1 MGPRDYSPTT
11 MTLPIIPSSARGRE
25 GANAGRAR
33 RGLGRACRG
42 LLLVWLAI
50 LGAPAGCERD
60 TRSVGE
66 AAQDV
71 RGTVIVVIGPS
82 ETDPQWPGIRG
93 GVQRYAAR
101 LPILRV
107 HCPAPP
113 DTTPAALLAT
123 VDQALELRPG
133 VVCLCVDEPQRW
145 QPAVERIARE
155 RVLIVTVGQELDDP
169 RIAAHVGVDLPAA
182 AELLGDNLERVA
194 AGRQSYLLV
203 HGAGSGTL
211 ATRCYQRFME
221 KARRQFDIK
230 LLAEGSAAD
239 ADGRGDRVLT
249 DLLKRYP
256 RAGLVITLDANL
268 WLRPPAGWER
278 DLRGLSP
285 DFRFATLSAAP
296 VLWSRLG
303 RPGGDGQAVALVG
316 PLDGDIGYAAVEAAT
331 DALLRHRQGAP
342 RIIPSEL
349 VTPETLADFARR
361 YAEAAGGLDVSAFL
375 PRDAGAP
382 TGG

>member
-1 MGPRDYSPTT
+1 
-11 MTLPIIPSSARGRE
+11 MTLSIIPSSARGGE
-25 GANAGRAR
+25 GANAGGGGRA
-33 RGLGRACRG
+33 LGRPRLGLALACLG
-42 LLLVWLAI
+42 I
-50 LGAPAGCERD
+50 LGTTGGCEQD
-60 TRSVGE
+60 ARSVGE

-71 RGTVIVVIGPS
+71 RGAVIVVIGPS

-93 GVQRYAAR
+93 GAQRYAAR

-123 VDQALELRPG
+123 VEQALELKPG
-133 VVCLCVDEPQRW
+133 VICMCVDEPPRW
-145 QPAVERIARE
+145 QPAVDRIARE
-155 RVLIVTVGQELDDP
+155 RVLIVTVGQELNDP
-169 RIAAHVGVDLPAA
+169 RVAAHVGTDLPAA
-182 AELLGDNLERVA
+182 AELLGDNLERIA

-203 HGAGSGTL
+203 HAAGTGTL

-221 KARRQFDIK
+221 KAHRQFDMK

-239 ADGRGDRVLT
+239 ADGHGDRVLT

-256 RAGLVITLDANL
+256 RVGLVITLDANL
-268 WLRPPAGWER
+268 WLHPPAGWEH
-278 DLRGLSP
+278 DVRGVSP

-303 RPGGDGQAVALVG
+303 RPGGDGPAVALVG

-361 YAEAAGGLDVSAFL
+361 YSEAASGLDVSAFL
-375 PRDAGAP
+375 PRDPGAPGP

>member
-1 MGPRDYSPTT
+1 M
-11 MTLPIIPSSARGRE
+11 
-25 GANAGRAR
+25 
-33 RGLGRACRG
+33 
-42 LLLVWLAI
+42 
-50 LGAPAGCERD
+50 
-60 TRSVGE
+60 
-66 AAQDV
+66 
-71 RGTVIVVIGPS
+71 
-82 ETDPQWPGIRG
+82 
-93 GVQRYAAR
+93 
-101 LPILRV
+101 
-107 HCPAPP
+107 
-113 DTTPAALLAT
+113 
-123 VDQALELRPG
+123 DQALELRPG
-133 VVCLCVDEPQRW
+133 VVCLCVDEPQRC

-155 RVLIVTVGQELDDP
+155 RVLVVTVGQELDDP

-203 HGAGSGTL
+203 HEAGRGTL

-221 KARRQFDIK
+221 KARRQFAVQ

-256 RAGLVITLDANL
+256 RVGLVVTLDANL

-285 DFRFATLSAAP
+285 DFRFATLSTAP

>member
-1 MGPRDYSPTT
+1 M
-11 MTLPIIPSSARGRE
+11 
-25 GANAGRAR
+25 
-33 RGLGRACRG
+33 
-42 LLLVWLAI
+42 
-50 LGAPAGCERD
+50 
-60 TRSVGE
+60 
-66 AAQDV
+66 
-71 RGTVIVVIGPS
+71 VIGPS

-93 GVQRYAAR
+93 GAQRYAAR

-107 HCPAPP
+107 HCPAPA
-113 DTTPAALLAT
+113 DTTPEALLNT
-123 VDQALELRPG
+123 VDQALELQPG
-133 VVCLCVDEPQRW
+133 VICLCVDDPRRC
-145 QPAVERIARE
+145 QPVVDRIARE
-155 RVLIVTVGQELDDP
+155 RVLVVTVGQELDDP

-203 HGAGSGTL
+203 HDAGRGTL

-221 KARRQFDIK
+221 RARRQFAVQ
-230 LLAEGSAAD
+230 LLAEGSATD
-239 ADGRGDRVLT
+239 ADGHGDRVLT

-256 RAGLVITLDANL
+256 RAGLVVTLDANP

-361 YAEAAGGLDVSAFL
+361 YAEAAGGLDVTAFL
-375 PRDAGAP
+375 PQETEVRK
-382 TGG
+382 GG